1 MDTSNRQLRLAL
13 AIILTLIPIG
23 TIGMMVFNHSPFGEA
38 LYFTIVTLATVG
50 YGDVVPRTEEAR
62 AFVAVLIPFGLSAF
76 AFALQA
82 IYYSVF
88 ANPALV
94 EIRQKRAIRQ
104 AIQRMRDHYI
114 VAGTGELAYRTIDF
128 LQHGEPTRKNGLN
141 RWLFPLLYRVLQ
153 RTDHTPQRFLDQ
165 VIVITSDA
173 EFAQKLRSRSI
184 PVVMGNAAEEDTLRQ
199 CGIDHA
205 RAMLVMS
212 EDDTE
217 TLLAVLTA
225 RALNRTLL
233 ITATIMDDDLS
244 HNMVRVGAN
253 QIVAP
258 YAAAGSFL
266 NNATLRPA
274 VNAFFHSIAFDR
286 DDQHV
291 FVQLRV
297 GAGSGWLGKKPAE
310 LALESAHHLY
320 LLGLRRADGTFLYTR
335 PDKCQLQEDD
345 TLIAVGRARQINQ
358 LLRLSKGHRHD
369 SILWQALPP
378 AQPPLHTTQ
387 AHTLEECR
395 QIVQTMNKH
404 FIICGTGPVAQRS
417 LRSLDPARPFV
428 VVSDDAAALEV
439 LRARGFRVIAGKP
452 TDHSVLLA
460 AGVKRA
466 QAIMVTSEDTAAAVL
481 TILTARSLNKHLL
494 ITATAYQDAVVAKL
508 ERAGADRV
516 VSPYSVAARFLLLA
530 TTSPHINDFIQHVM
544 FNYQTGLETTEL
556 YMEDDS
562 PWIGHTLESLKLDEQ
577 FDAGIIGIRE
587 ANRQDFVY
595 APPPHYVIQKQQVL
609 IVITPMKYA
618 DLLRDLAHSHESK
631 RPSTLRTRVI
641 QSSKWTREELQ
652 KLLTGENYSD

>member
-13 AIILTLIPIG
+13 ATILILIPVG
-23 TIGMMVFNHSPFGEA
+23 TIGMMALNQSPFGEA

-50 YGDVVPRTEEAR
+50 YGDVVPRTDEAR

-94 EIRQKRAIRQ
+94 EIRQKRVLRRAIK
-104 AIQRMRDHYI
+104 RMRNHFI

-128 LQHGEPTRKNGLN
+128 LQHGEPAPG
-141 RWLFPLLYRVLQ
+141 RWLTGWSRLNLYAALRGNKRSNERL
-153 RTDHTPQRFLDQ
+153 LDQ

-173 EFAQKLRSRSI
+173 AFAQKLRSLSI
-184 PVVMGNAAEEDTLRQ
+184 LVVLGNAADEDTLRQ

-205 RAMLVMS
+205 QALLVMS

-217 TLLAVLTA
+217 TLLTVLTA
-225 RALNRTLL
+225 RAMNRTLL
-233 ITATIMDDDLS
+233 ITATILDDSLS
-244 HNMVRVGAN
+244 QNMVRVGAN

-274 VNAFFHSIAFDR
+274 VNGFFYSIAFDPQ
-286 DDQHV
+286 DQHV

-297 GAGSGWLGKKPAE
+297 GAGSEWIGKTPAE
-310 LALESAHHLY
+310 LELGTTYHLY
-320 LLGLRRADGTFLYTR
+320 VLGLRRADGTFHYTR
-335 PDKCQLQEDD
+335 PDKCELQEDD
-345 TLIAVGRARQINQ
+345 TLIAVGQARRANQ
-358 LLRLSKGHRHD
+358 LVRLSEGYRHD
-369 SILWQALPP
+369 SILWQVLPP
-378 AQPPLHTTQ
+378 AQPPLHTSQ
-387 AHTLEECR
+387 PHTLEECR

-404 FIICGTGPVAQRS
+404 FIICGTGPVAQRA
-417 LRSLDPARPFV
+417 LRSLNPARPFV
-428 VVSDDAAALEV
+428 VVSDDLEALET

-452 TDHSVLLA
+452 TNHNVLLA

-466 QAIMVTSEDTAAAVL
+466 QAIMVTPEDTALAVL

-494 ITATAYQDAVVAKL
+494 ITATAYEDAVVAKL

-516 VSPYSVAARFLLLA
+516 VSPFSVAARFLLLA

-562 PWIGHTLESLKLDEQ
+562 PWIGHTLESLRLDEQ
-577 FDAGIIGIRE
+577 FDAGVIGIRQ
-587 ANRQDFVY
+587 ANRRDFIY
-595 APPPHYVIQKQQVL
+595 APPPNLVIQKQQVL
-609 IVITPMKYA
+609 IVITPMQYA
-618 DLLRDLAHSHESK
+618 DLLRELAHGHESK
-631 RPSTLRTRVI
+631 RPSTLRTRVM

-652 KLLTGENYSD
+652 KLLTGENHSD